1 MDTVIQWLGQAGFL
15 ILTSNGKKIAIDPYL
30 SDSCN
35 ALVGFKR
42 MVPAPSARW
51 QMRICLKSTPSEE
64 HSMQ

>member
-35 ALVGFKR
+35 ALVGF
-42 MVPAPSARW
+42 
-51 QMRICLKSTPSEE
+51 
-64 HSMQ
+64 